1 VSFLNSS
8 SSSSATNPEDLDG
21 DGIIDAHEQAYSKG
35 NAGNLNSN
43 QMGSAAA
50 MNAFKQ
56 FTQGGGST
64 QGSTQGGDFKS
75 QLIGRGESIDSRILC
90 GCVNGG

>member
-56 FTQGGGST
+56 FTQGGQST

-75 QLIGRGESIDSRILC
+75 QLIGRGESIDSLL
-90 GCVNGG
+90 